1 MLVPVSSRVSQGDTT
16 NTSVSKRIINN
27 VEKCFRRSQNI
38 SVIATRSSVLTLASK
53 KTRKSFFENQENF
66 QRIKVSQLSSFLKRA
81 ETNWAIFWTQFCH
94 QIGDDGDD
102 DKVDVWF

>member
-16 NTSVSKRIINN
+16 NTSVSKRIIKN

-53 KTRKSFFENQENF
+53 KTRKSFFENQEFSKN
-66 QRIKVSQLSSFLKRA
+66 KSFPI
-81 ETNWAIFWTQFCH
+81 IFLF
-94 QIGDDGDD
+94 
-102 DKVDVWF
+102 KKSRN